1 MKIAVD
7 TILQNEDKITIVA
20 GDWNSVT
27 FKKSLLIMFS
37 KTMRSCLA
45 SLSCCSEPT
54 IFLPDCSTE
63 SVSKVQDI
71 LEKQFTE
78 TKGKSFKDT
87 QTVLEAANAL
97 GINIDNLDYV
107 ARRVVYPSIKA
118 REDVSRLSE
127 EPESSN
133 HIMDSNYETMKYE
146 AEVTKRILIRTN
158 TLVKWSGSDSSSSS
172 PRVLPATRKKKAKII
187 GSKKKD
193 IIVAEK
199 TELKEQKDLPSDA
212 IDEFNKHSYD
222 DRISEEEECKDYE
235 DESSSDGG
243 IQDIIKSKV
252 KTVSESVSADET
264 MTGETISEDEE
275 PSDEEDENTK
285 TNKNYLS
292 RKGLR
297 VILPSNLQECF
308 SPRNMYKVPQSETS
322 LEEASENTLIGKNS
336 SKEYK
341 SFNMTKPDESVLSND
356 LADIEK
362 VSSERQETNN
372 SVENNEVQRQEA
384 SAYENR
390 FRCTL
395 CKNVM
400 RKLAVSNFKEHYSTV
415 HFHKEIFEMY
425 IGDPAET
432 VCRVDGCGKEFEAKN
447 KANLVRHIGSTHN
460 KIVEI
465 LQLKGM
471 EVPVVLTE
479 NNVSNK
485 RKRSEIQPERVNK
498 QKSVV
503 GNNTFECPMCGSLY
517 SSKSNLERHMVKIH
531 N

>member
-1 MKIAVD
+1 MSSEDFLYRYKKVETTEIKTLLQKNTQDHYNDMKIAVD
-7 TILQNEDKITIVA
+7 TILQNEDKITVVV

-97 GINIDNLDYV
+97 GIDIDNLDYV
-107 ARRVVYPSIKA
+107 ARVNPSIKA

-127 EPESSN
+127 EEPESSN
-133 HIMDSNYETMKYE
+133 HIIYSNYETTKYE
-146 AEVTKRILIRTN
+146 AEVTKRILIRAN
-158 TLVKWSGSDSSSSS
+158 TLAKWSGSDSSNSS
-172 PRVLPATRKKKAKII
+172 PRVLPAKRKKKAKII

-193 IIVAEK
+193 VIVAEK
-199 TELKEQKDLPSDA
+199 KELKAQKHLPSDA
-212 IDEFNKHSYD
+212 IDEFNKHSH
-222 DRISEEEECKDYE
+222 DRSSEEEECKDYE

-252 KTVSESVSADET
+252 KTASESVSADET

-275 PSDEEDENTK
+275 PSDEGDENAE
-285 TNKNYLS
+285 TNKILLS

-356 LADIEK
+356 LTDIEK

-372 SVENNEVQRQEA
+372 SVVNNEVPRQEA
-384 SAYENR
+384 SVNENR

-400 RKLAVSNFKEHYSTV
+400 RKLAVSTFKEHYSTV

-432 VCRVDGCGKEFEAKN
+432 VCRVDGCGREFEAKN
-447 KANLVRHIGSTHN
+447 KGNLVRHIGSTHN
-460 KIVEI
+460 KVVEI

-485 RKRSEIQPERVNK
+485 RKRSEIQSERANK
-498 QKSVV
+498 QK
-503 GNNTFECPMCGSLY
+503 T
-517 SSKSNLERHMVKIH
+517 
-531 N
+531 